1 MLFAILGH
9 YGVPQKIIN
18 AIASVYTTKGAVFV
32 GGKLSKHFSIS
43 SGVLQGDVLAPYL
56 FIMVIDYIMCGA
68 AGVGGF
74 IYKSG
79 TARTRGQINDLD
91 YAYDIAELEES
102 VAKATE
108 QLQRLADEA
117 AKVGLEINTDKTE
130 YMCYNIEHNDAK
142 IMLNG
147 KSINEVTNFK
157 YLGSMMLSTKNDI
170 AHRKVLAWVAY
181 KKLTK
186 IWTARHV
193 SVKLKINILRASVI
207 SILLYGSEA
216 WTLCNDSENC
226 LNSFATRCYRQILGI
241 SYLDHISNEEIY
253 RQVEQLPLIR
263 TIQDKQL
270 SWLGHTLRRNK
281 DEPARIFALY
291 EPTIGKAKRGRPT
304 TSYLQYIKR
313 ILAARGVECQT
324 VNEITGLAADRKRWT
339 AIVKKSPCAQALE

>member
-1 MLFAILGH
+1 
-9 YGVPQKIIN
+9 
-18 AIASVYTTKGAVFV
+18 
-32 GGKLSKHFSIS
+32 
-43 SGVLQGDVLAPYL
+43 
-56 FIMVIDYIMCGA
+56 
-68 AGVGGF
+68 
-74 IYKSG
+74 
-79 TARTRGQINDLD
+79 
-91 YAYDIAELEES
+91 
-102 VAKATE
+102 
-108 QLQRLADEA
+108 
-117 AKVGLEINTDKTE
+117 
-130 YMCYNIEHNDAK
+130 
-142 IMLNG
+142 
-147 KSINEVTNFK
+147 
-157 YLGSMMLSTKNDI
+157 MMLSTKNDI

-181 KKLTK
+181 KKLTN

-291 EPTIGKAKRGRPT
+291 EPTSGKAKRGRPT